1 MEDTILPAAAR
12 SAPERAAV
20 TPGQRLGSL
29 IGGIFGLIYV
39 EVNAGSLPAHWA
51 VALRIA
57 AGVVFAGLAA
67 LLALPAGPR
76 PPADP
81 RVRSGF
87 GRGYWLVVAG
97 EAAAIPAG
105 AALISGPAGLQHA
118 AVAWVSVVVGVH
130 FVVLAA
136 IWRLPLFRYLG
147 VAMALCGIAGLS
159 AAAAGASVAVTAGV
173 GGVLPGALLLAA
185 GSWGAA
191 HARLASRAGAAADDV
206 SDPGGQAVGGR
217 HR

>member
-1 MEDTILPAAAR
+1 
-12 SAPERAAV
+12 
-20 TPGQRLGSL
+20 
-29 IGGIFGLIYV
+29 
-39 EVNAGSLPAHWA
+39 

-57 AGVVFAGLAA
+57 AGVVFAGLVA

-76 PPADP
+76 PPVDP

-87 GRGYWLVVAG
+87 GKGYWLVVAG

-105 AALISGPAGLQHA
+105 AAVISGPAGLQHA

-147 VAMALCGIAGLS
+147 VAMALCGIAGLT
-159 AAAAGASVAVTAGV
+159 AAAAGASVAATAGV
-173 GGVLPGALLLAA
+173 GGVPPGALLLAT

-191 HARLASRAGAAADDV
+191 HARMASMAAGQPDEASA
-206 SDPGGQAVGGR
+206 R
-217 HR
+217 